1 MVETWPNGPGK
12 MNSSCD
18 LPFHV
23 LNVDALD
30 FKTNPDV
37 DFVTKKDHAKWAVSF
52 RSTNTM
58 TGKIDYIHLLTY
70 DKKCMDVF
78 LQISTLDMIWHNIF

>member
-70 DKKCMDVF
+70 
-78 LQISTLDMIWHNIF
+78 L

>member
-12 MNSSCD
+12 INSSCG

-52 RSTNTM
+52 RKTNIM
-58 TGKIDYIHLLTY
+58 TGKINFIYI
-70 DKKCMDVF
+70 
-78 LQISTLDMIWHNIF
+78 